1 MKLKMLTELW
11 RRFRVFLRRDE
22 WTQELDE
29 EMKFHLELRTKANQE
44 RGMTAAEAALAA
56 RRRFGN
62 PVALREG
69 TRDVWNAQWLESMWK
84 DVVYSTRRLVR
95 DRAATLAI
103 VLTLALGIG
112 ANTAMFTLINLVL
125 LKPAPVADPDAL
137 AWLHI
142 TDTRSGLLRKLS
154 HPGYRQ
160 LAQTTEAF
168 SGVAAFNG
176 TQFSLGGETP
186 ERIRGMVV
194 SGNYFD
200 VLGVPAQV
208 GRTFLPEED
217 GVPGAHP
224 VAVLSHS
231 LWTNR
236 FGADAAIAGKAVTLN
251 GRQFTVVG
259 VARPGFGGLEI
270 EPVAVWVPLAMTAVA
285 MPDQKGLLESLDGQ
299 WLYAVGRV
307 KPGVSLDSASA
318 LLQVKAS
325 QLPGLTEESRVTASV
340 QRVTG
345 GLDPENRRDA
355 APVFGLLSIV
365 PLLVLVVA
373 CANVAN
379 LLLSRGL
386 SRRKEL
392 ALRKALGAERSRL
405 VRQLLVESVMLSVV
419 ACGVGLLFSY
429 GLTRA
434 VAYFAEVPAEIV
446 NSLAPDLRVMTA
458 SILLAIVAGVTF
470 GVAPALASTD
480 AALVPSLKD
489 EGLAMHTKDRRHRLR
504 SAFLVTQ
511 VTVSFVLVVVA
522 GLFLQSVSKA
532 TSTDPGFDPRN
543 VVVLAYDPDLQG
555 YDAAGRQRLNSN
567 VLQSVE
573 ALPGIVSA
581 ALTTAPPLA
590 GLMYGTVISREGAG
604 DASMINTNFA
614 GISPRYFETM
624 RIPMVGG
631 RDFTPRDTRE
641 SVKVAIIN
649 ETLASRMWPGASPIG
664 QRLQM
669 FGEKEGLEVVGVV
682 KAGKYDEY
690 TEDPRAFLFLPATQF
705 SLGRI
710 SLVAR
715 TAGDAGPMV
724 ETVRRT
730 VNSIDGHM
738 PLFDTATLEQ
748 TIQNAVDRERGTSF
762 MLAAFGGLGLF
773 LAAFGLYAVTS
784 QAVALR
790 VREIGIRIAL
800 GARASTVAALFVRE
814 SLSLCAIG
822 LAIGTVLSL
831 AVSGVIGAF
840 LFGLAPSDLLTY
852 LGAIVV
858 FVGVAAFATMVPARR
873 AASVDPLRSLRSE

>member
-1 MKLKMLTELW
+1 MKISELW
-11 RRFRVFLRRDE
+11 RRLRVFLRRDE

-29 EMKFHLELRTKANQE
+29 EMRLHVEMRAKAYQD
-44 RGMTAAEAALAA
+44 RGMAAADAELAA
-56 RRRFGN
+56 KRRFGN
-62 PVALREG
+62 RLALREN
-69 TRDVWNAQWLESMWK
+69 TRDVWTAQWVESTWK
-84 DVVYSTRRLVR
+84 DVTYSIRRLAR

-103 VLTLALGIG
+103 VMTLALGIG
-112 ANTAMFTLINLVL
+112 ANSAMFTLIDRVL
-125 LKPAPVADPDAL
+125 FKPAPVAEPDSL
-137 AWLHI
+137 AWLLT
-142 TDTRSGLLRKLS
+142 TDARSGQLRKLS
-154 HPGYRQ
+154 YSGYQ
-160 LAQTTEAF
+160 HLAQTTEVF
-168 SGVAAFNG
+168 SGVTAFTG
-176 TQFSLGGETP
+176 APFSLGGETP

-194 SGNYFD
+194 SGNYFE
-200 VLGVPAQV
+200 VLGASAHL

-217 GVPGAHP
+217 QVPGAHP
-224 VAVLSHS
+224 VAVLSHA
-231 LWTNR
+231 LWTKR
-236 FGADAAIAGKAVTLN
+236 FGADTSIAGKPVTLN
-251 GRQFTVVG
+251 GRRFTIVG
-259 VARPGFGGLEI
+259 VAPPGFGGLSI
-270 EPVAVWVPLAMTAVA
+270 EPAALWVPLAMTAVA
-285 MPDQKGLLESLDGQ
+285 KPDEKGLLESINGS
-299 WLYAVGRV
+299 WLYAVGRL
-307 KPGVSLDSASA
+307 KPGVSLKGASA
-318 LLQVKAS
+318 ALQVSAS
-325 QLPGLTEESRVTASV
+325 QLPGTTEENRVLASAQTV
-340 QRVTG
+340 AG

-355 APVFGLLSIV
+355 GPVFGLLSIV

-405 VRQLLVESVMLSVV
+405 VRQLLVESVLLSVV

-429 GLTRA
+429 GLTKV

-446 NSLAPDLRVMTA
+446 NSLTPDLRVMTA
-458 SILLAIVAGVTF
+458 SVLLAIVAGVTF
-470 GVAPALASTD
+470 GVAPALTATD

-522 GLFLQSVSKA
+522 GLFLQSVSK
-532 TSTDPGFDPRN
+532 SLSVDPGFDSRN
-543 VVVLAYDPDLQG
+543 VVVVAFDPDLQG
-555 YDAAGRQRLNSN
+555 YDAAGRQRLHSD

-573 ALPGIVSA
+573 ALPGIQSA
-581 ALTTAPPLA
+581 ALTTSPPLA
-590 GLMYGTVISREGAG
+590 GLMYGTVISREGV
-604 DASMINTNFA
+604 DAEANLINTNFA

-624 RIPMVGG
+624 KIPVLSG
-631 RDFTPRDTRE
+631 RDFTTRDTRE

-649 ETLASRMWPGASPIG
+649 DTLASRMWPGANPIG

-669 FGEKEGLEVVGVV
+669 FGEKDWHEVVGVV
-682 KAGKYDEY
+682 KAGKYDDY

-705 SLGRI
+705 TIGRI

-715 TAGDAGPMV
+715 TAGEAGPMV

-730 VNSIDGHM
+730 VNRIDPDM

-748 TIQNAVDRERGTSF
+748 TITNAVDQERGTSF

-800 GARASTVAALFVRE
+800 GARASTVAGLFVRE

-831 AVSGVIGAF
+831 ALSGVLGAF
-840 LFGLAPSDLLTY
+840 LFGLAPRDVLTY
-852 LGAIVV
+852 VGATVV
-858 FVGVAAFATMVPARR
+858 FAGVAALATLIPARR

>member
-1 MKLKMLTELW
+1 MKVNELW

-29 EMKFHLELRTKANQE
+29 EMKFHLELRAKANQE
-44 RGMTAAEAALAA
+44 RGMPAAEAALAA
-56 RRRFGN
+56 KRRFGN
-62 PVALREG
+62 PVALREN
-69 TRDVWNAQWLESMWK
+69 TRDVWNAQWVESMWK
-84 DVVYSTRRLVR
+84 DVMYSTRRLVR

-125 LKPAPVADPDAL
+125 FKPAPVADPDTL

-142 TDTRSGLLRKLS
+142 TDVRSGQLRKLS
-154 HPGYRQ
+154 HSGYRH
-160 LAQTTEAF
+160 LAQATEAF

-194 SGNYFD
+194 SGNYFE

-236 FGADAAIAGKAVTLN
+236 FGADASIAGKPVTLN

-259 VARPGFGGLEI
+259 VARPGFGGLDI
-270 EPVAVWVPLAMTAVA
+270 EPVSVWVPLAMTSVA

-307 KPGVSLDSASA
+307 KPGVSLDRATAS
-318 LLQVKAS
+318 LQVKAS
-325 QLPGLTEESRVTASV
+325 QLPGVTEENRVKATV
-340 QRVTG
+340 QRVAG

-405 VRQLLVESVMLSVV
+405 VRQLLVESVLLSLV

-429 GLTRA
+429 GLTRG

-446 NSLAPDLRVMTA
+446 TSLTPDLRVMTA
-458 SILLAIVAGVTF
+458 SILLAIVAGITF

-522 GLFLQSVSKA
+522 GLFLHSVSKA

-543 VVVLAYDPDLQG
+543 VVVLSFDPDLQG
-555 YDAAGRQRLNSN
+555 YDNAGRQRL
-567 VLQSVE
+567 QSDVVQAVE

-581 ALTTAPPLA
+581 ALSTAPPLA
-590 GLMYGTVISREGAG
+590 GLMYGTVVSREGA
-604 DASMINTNFA
+604 DSEASMMNTNFA

-631 RDFTPRDTRE
+631 RDFTARDTRE

-649 ETLASRMWPGASPIG
+649 ETLGSRMWPGASPIG

-669 FGEKEGLEVVGVV
+669 FGEKDWLEVVGVV

-710 SLVAR
+710 SLLAR

-730 VNSIDGHM
+730 VNTIDRHM
-738 PLFDTATLEQ
+738 PLFDTGTLEQ
-748 TIQNAVDRERGTSF
+748 TIKNAVDQERGTSF

-800 GARASTVAALFVRE
+800 GAKASSVAGLFVRE

-822 LAIGTVLSL
+822 LAIGTAVSL

-840 LFGLAPSDLLTY
+840 LFGLAPSDVLTY
-852 LGAIVV
+852 VGAMVV
-858 FVGVAAFATMVPARR
+858 FVGVAALATLIPARR
-873 AASVDPLRSLRSE
+873 AALVDPLRSLRSE

>member
-1 MKLKMLTELW
+1 MKLNELW

-29 EMKFHLELRTKANQE
+29 EMRLHVELRAKTYQD
-44 RGMTAAEAALAA
+44 RGMDPADAALAA
-56 RRRFGN
+56 KRRFGN
-62 PVALREG
+62 PVALREN
-69 TRDVWNAQWLESMWK
+69 TRDVWNAQWLESTWK
-84 DVVYSTRRLVR
+84 DVMYSTRRLVR

-125 LKPAPVADPDAL
+125 FKPAPVADPDTL
-137 AWLHI
+137 AWLHV
-142 TDTRSGLLRKLS
+142 TDTRSGQLRKLS
-154 HPGYRQ
+154 HSGYRH

-176 TQFSLGGETP
+176 TQFSLGGEAP

-217 GVPGAHP
+217 SVPGAHP

-236 FGADAAIAGKAVTLN
+236 FGADASIAGKPVTLN

-259 VARPGFGGLEI
+259 VARPGFGGLDL
-270 EPVAVWVPLAMTAVA
+270 EPVSVWVPLAMTSVA

-307 KPGVSLDSASA
+307 KPGVSLDRATAS
-318 LLQVKAS
+318 LQVKAS
-325 QLPGLTEESRVTASV
+325 QLPGVTEENRVKATV
-340 QRVTG
+340 QRVAG

-405 VRQLLVESVMLSVV
+405 VRQLLVESVLLSLV

-429 GLTRA
+429 GLTRG

-446 NSLAPDLRVMTA
+446 TSLTPDLRVMTA
-458 SILLAIVAGVTF
+458 SILLAIVAGITF

-522 GLFLQSVSKA
+522 GLFLHSVSKA

-543 VVVLAYDPDLQG
+543 VVVLSFDPDLQG
-555 YDAAGRQRLNSN
+555 YDNAGRQRL
-567 VLQSVE
+567 QSDVVQAVE

-581 ALTTAPPLA
+581 ALSTAPPLA
-590 GLMYGTVISREGAG
+590 GLMYGTVVSREGA
-604 DASMINTNFA
+604 DSEASMMNTNFA

-631 RDFTPRDTRE
+631 RDFTARDTRE

-669 FGEKEGLEVVGVV
+669 FGEKDWLEVVGVV

-715 TAGDAGPMV
+715 TAGEAGPMV

-730 VNSIDGHM
+730 VNTIDRHM
-738 PLFDTATLEQ
+738 PLFDTGTLEQ
-748 TIQNAVDRERGTSF
+748 TIKNAVDQERGTSF

-800 GARASTVAALFVRE
+800 GAKASSVAGLFVRE

-822 LAIGTVLSL
+822 LAIGTAVSL
-831 AVSGVIGAF
+831 AISGVIGAF
-840 LFGLAPSDLLTY
+840 LFGLAPSDVLTY
-852 LGAIVV
+852 VGAMVV
-858 FVGVAAFATMVPARR
+858 FVGVAALATLIPARR
-873 AASVDPLRSLRSE
+873 AALVDPLRSLRSE